1 MKTKLLTICTVAAC
15 MMLATGCRFHP
26 RWEDGHRKSHTDGE
40 RTLAS
45 GKLVSEDRSVG
56 PFHGVR
62 LEGIGTVKIKQA
74 AEASVRVEA
83 DDNIISDVKTEVNA
97 GILRVWME
105 GDSYEHPTVIVNLAV
120 KELDDLNLSGAGD
133 IESDGPLQCD
143 DLRCSLS
150 GAGNITLSGK
160 ARSLEVCL
168 SGAGNLS
175 AEELE
180 AEVCDASVSGVGNC
194 DVNVSKELRATVS
207 GVGRIRYSGN
217 PSTVKEEVTGLGKI
231 QKR

>member
-1 MKTKLLTICTVAAC
+1 MNTKLLTICTVAAC
-15 MMLATGCRFHP
+15 MILGTGCRFHP
-26 RWEDGHRKSHTDGE
+26 KWEDGHRKSRTNGE

-45 GKLVSEDRSVG
+45 GKLVSEERSVG

-74 AEASVRVEA
+74 AETSVRVEA
-83 DDNIISDVKTEVNA
+83 DDNIISDVKTEVTA
-97 GILRVWME
+97 GILTVWME
-105 GDSYEHPTVIVNLAV
+105 GYSYEHPTVIVNLTV

-143 DLRCSLS
+143 NLKCALS

-160 ARSLEVCL
+160 ARNFEVSL

-175 AEELE
+175 AEWLE
-180 AEVCDASVSGVGNC
+180 TEQCDARVSGVGNC

-207 GVGRIRYSGN
+207 GVGNIRYSGN
-217 PSTVKEEVTGLGKI
+217 PSTVKEDVTGLGKI